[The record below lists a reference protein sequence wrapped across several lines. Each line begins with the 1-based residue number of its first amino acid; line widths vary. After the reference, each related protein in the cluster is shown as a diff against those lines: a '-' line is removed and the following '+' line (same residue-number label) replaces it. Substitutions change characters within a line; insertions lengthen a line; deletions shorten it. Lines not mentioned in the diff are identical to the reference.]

1 MQECGSRQQKSFT
14 KKNLEAVHILKKL
27 WPKELN
33 HLALKIVFSVKKSS
47 KGYFCCVKILKD
59 KMIRSISI
67 NQFLHILHFN
77 LGYFLKILHHN
88 NQISICLNIKPLL
101 YKKLFEIQIS
111 LIAKTFKKIFLRK
124 IFRIPF
130 HDIYSICTEGFSCN
144 HHCKNHN
151 QNFNIPQHFLK
162 YFLINETTK
171 IKKKFI
177 IKYTKK

>member
-1 MQECGSRQQKSFT
+1 MARGNKNLLR

-47 KGYFCCVKILKD
+47 KDYFCCVKILKD

-67 NQFLHILHFN
+67 NQFLHILNFN

-111 LIAKTFKKIFLRK
+111 LIA
-124 IFRIPF
+124 
-130 HDIYSICTEGFSCN
+130 DI
-144 HHCKNHN
+144 
-151 QNFNIPQHFLK
+151 
-162 YFLINETTK
+162 
-171 IKKKFI
+171 
-177 IKYTKK
+177 